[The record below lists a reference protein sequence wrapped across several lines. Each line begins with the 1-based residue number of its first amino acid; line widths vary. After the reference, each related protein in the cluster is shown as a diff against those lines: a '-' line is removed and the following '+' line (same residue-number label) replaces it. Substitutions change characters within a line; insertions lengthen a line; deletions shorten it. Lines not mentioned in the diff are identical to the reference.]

1 MSDKTK
7 IPGTEL
13 LEQAVQNYEQALK
26 TGVRL
31 QEECGKCLTNFF
43 KQPTGPQDWPKAAVS
58 AMDEVFPVAQKNI
71 EETLGL
77 IEQNSCASL
86 DLLKKGAETFQ
97 ASSIAEGQARVQDL
111 WQTSLDLLQK
121 NTQAMMQ
128 SSARLAESWTQFAR
142 KNTAAAAPAK

>member
-7 IPGTEL
+7 TPGTEL

-43 KQPTGPQDWPKAAVS
+43 KQTAGPQDWQKAAVS
-58 AMDEVFPVAQKNI
+58 TMNEAFPVAQKNI
-71 EETLGL
+71 KETIDL

-86 DLLKKGAETFQ
+86 ELLKRGAETLQ
-97 ASSIAEGQARVQDL
+97 STSMADGQSRVQEL

-121 NTQAMMQ
+121 NTQAIMQ
-128 SSARLAESWTQFAR
+128 SSGRLAETWTQFVR
-142 KNTAAAAPAK
+142 KNTAAASPAK